1 MGAPDFDA
9 VFDRLKQ
16 VIEPYAREMHV
27 SADNATNFSVDMA
40 PPGERNPT
48 TWFAA
53 VRRGK
58 RYVSIYLIPVY
69 AEPSLLDG
77 ASTELVRRQQGK
89 SCFNF
94 TKVDE
99 PLIGELEAILRRGHD
114 MTAGNAAWGAA
125 KRVEHGMAHR
135 RAGAELER
143 QRDAA
148 SQRAGG
154 G

>member
-1 MGAPDFDA
+1 MADFEA
-9 VFDRLKQ
+9 VFDRLKR
-16 VIEPYAREMHV
+16 VVEPYAREMHV
-27 SADNATNFSVDMA
+27 SADDGTTYGVDMA
-40 PPGERNPT
+40 PPAERNPT

-58 RYVSIYLIPVY
+58 RYVSIYLMPVY

-77 ASTELVRRQQGK
+77 ASKELLRRKQGK

-99 PLIGELEAILRRGHD
+99 PLIGELEGILRRGYEQ
-114 MTAGNAAWGAA
+114 TAGDPTWGAA

-135 RAGAELER
+135 RAGAQLER
-143 QRDAA
+143 AA
-148 SQRAGG
+148 RG
-154 G
+154 